1 MIEFSCST
9 CGKVLKTA
17 DDKAGVQAK
26 CPGCG
31 EVLTV
36 PDASGTASEDVS
48 TFEAPAESSDMKT
61 CPMCGQ
67 QIKAAALKCRY
78 CGEVLAG
85 ESAGLGSTSFVY
97 AGFWLR
103 FVAYIIDYFVT
114 AIPGAMIGFVI
125 GIVFAAI
132 AQGEGGG
139 PGQEG
144 LLVGVQIL
152 SGGIGIVISWLYY
165 ALMESSPKQ
174 ATLGKMALGLVVT
187 DMNGQRVTFGRATGR
202 FFGKIVSGLVCTI
215 GYIIAG
221 FTERKQALHD
231 LMASTLVIKR

>member
-1 MIEFSCST
+1 MIEFSCPT

-31 EVLTV
+31 EVVTV
-36 PDASGTASEDVS
+36 PDSGGMPGGDAA
-48 TFEAPAESSDMKT
+48 TFEESAAGGDMKT

-67 QIKAAALKCRY
+67 QIKAAAVKCRY
-78 CGEVLAG
+78 CGEELSGQPGGVLG
-85 ESAGLGSTSFVY
+85 TTSFVY

-114 AIPGAMIGFVI
+114 AIPGFIIGLVI
-125 GIVFAAI
+125 GAVGVAI
-132 AQGEGGG
+132 AQGGGQ
-139 PGQEG
+139 GQEAIQIG
-144 LLVGVQIL
+144 LQVVSGVVGLI
-152 SGGIGIVISWLYY
+152 IGWLYY
-165 ALMESSPKQ
+165 ALMESSSKQ

-202 FFGKIVSGLVCTI
+202 FFGKIISGLVCLI
-215 GYIIAG
+215 GYFMAG

-231 LMASTLVIKR
+231 MMASCLVIKR